1 MTNAFDSMDLNTAYE
16 IAGGYIEADDE
27 IFAKALEMVKADD
40 ARFAEELKAAR
51 KAEISLKAQQDKE
64 EEIAASAE
72 EVLDNTSFLKQEFG
86 NDKFQQDFFADEEI
100 KAAEKNTPVYD
111 INPETQER
119 FELEGDDKHAH
130 FEMLFEKAK
139 LDVWR
144 EQAGSKEFHNLKNK
158 DKKKSLFAA
167 VKNSFLSTVAH
178 LRTSAQIEREVPD
191 AVHAV
196 QKEDKNF
203 FAKQAGSMLSK
214 IQNALNPD
222 KEIKISSSSVMAA
235 CAESEARTNKFARKL
250 ADLAKKAT
258 GKKKE
263 CFSKAALMTHKAKE
277 AFAEKA
283 KLVWGQRYEFMANIR
298 DRAPKIVTDMAATGV
313 LVGATAL
320 SAPWLGTAV
329 IGYGAY
335 KAASAWVWPIVTHA
349 RKEARLAQKDAKAPK
364 MKFWDR
370 LKKSADTVTSS
381 KEYYKEAGWGCAAG
395 LLGLGAAGI
404 ASGAGANVLLQ
415 KSFQRLSST
424 AVYTANSLT
433 NAVKKLKEKDGNWWG
448 KGMAVASTMVMAYV
462 LTSCGENTEETLR
475 MPQNNGGMPDLTG
488 DGNKT
493 LAVADTTNT
502 VQRQTVQAVVETTPT
517 ISVPENWESN
527 MGITENQWER
537 LQSFWGSKEQY
548 ETFYKKISDDMLEKG
563 GIFEGMTREQ
573 VLFKYERLSS
583 WNLTQHQEVIRRM
596 DSFFGCDGEE
606 RIMLT
611 ADDAKSLDDVLSNG
625 AIRDVDG
632 TKCIRT
638 TGIDINCGEEAV
650 RHDVRV
656 DCGCDENVPA
666 NHAKTEKVSVQ
677 AAQDYSFEEVPGSS
691 VTVVR
696 ESVQENANGSGTGV
710 KIVQANNLNS
720 GKVIGET
727 SPDAVSG
734 VKPDNVQVVIGQT
747 GDGIAEERTG
757 VAAADGTST
766 SGARAVAE
774 DEFTFTEIPG
784 TTTQVTDSSSVSGE
798 TITLSDK
805 SDATAAVLTEEEY
818 TFEEVQGS
826 SRVVTPETGTE
837 IKSSGL
843 RNEDIMQTDAPAAGV
858 TEQIVADSDEIAAGT
873 PAADNVPERG
883 GYQNT
888 GLTEAQYHRT
898 ETFFKNKS
906 GENAFDDYMNRIT
919 DDMRAKGGM
928 FEGLSKAQALYSVQ
942 QMTAWSNDQ
951 HGAFAKEISTMIEYL
966 KGECKDTITVS
977 ESGAIKTVIDKVN
990 ENGTIDGVTGST
1002 NKVVRYFQA
1011 NDCGEHGTYAINET
1025 TATSEITQPSG
1036 NKFKRFF
1043 KKMWNTS
1050 PEPVFEEI
1058 EGTSRVVERVQVA
1071 ETVVDPQI
1079 KIIQANNLDEGK
1091 VIGTANTDDISSVRA
1106 DNVEVVIGSEQAPT
1120 EVSANE
1126 AAAEEAKRRVS
1137 NKVGKRVAQ
1146 AAVESGT
1153 LKLSPEAAAALRES
1167 GRDPSKLTNPALIK
1181 WANETYKR

>member
-1 MTNAFDSMDLNTAYE
+1 MTNAFDSMDLNTAYG

-40 ARFAEELKAAR
+40 PRFAEELKAAR
-51 KAEISLKAQQDKE
+51 KAETSLKAQQDKE

-144 EQAGSKEFHNLKNK
+144 EQAGSKEFYNLKNK

-191 AVHAV
+191 AVHAA

-517 ISVPENWESN
+517 ISVPENWES
-527 MGITENQWER
+527 
-537 LQSFWGSKEQY
+537 
-548 ETFYKKISDDMLEKG
+548 
-563 GIFEGMTREQ
+563 
-573 VLFKYERLSS
+573 
-583 WNLTQHQEVIRRM
+583 
-596 DSFFGCDGEE
+596 
-606 RIMLT
+606 
-611 ADDAKSLDDVLSNG
+611 
-625 AIRDVDG
+625 
-632 TKCIRT
+632 
-638 TGIDINCGEEAV
+638 
-650 RHDVRV
+650 
-656 DCGCDENVPA
+656 
-666 NHAKTEKVSVQ
+666 
-677 AAQDYSFEEVPGSS
+677 
-691 VTVVR
+691 
-696 ESVQENANGSGTGV
+696 
-710 KIVQANNLNS
+710 
-720 GKVIGET
+720 
-727 SPDAVSG
+727 
-734 VKPDNVQVVIGQT
+734 
-747 GDGIAEERTG
+747 RTG

-818 TFEEVQGS
+818 TSEEVQGS
-826 SRVVTPETGTE
+826 SRVVTPGTDTE

-898 ETFFKNKS
+898 ETFFKNKF

-1011 NDCGEHGTYAINET
+1011 NDCGEHGTYAINES

-1079 KIIQANNLDEGK
+1079 KVIQANNLDEGK
-1091 VIGTANTDDISSVRA
+1091 VIGTANADDISSVRA

-1146 AAVESGT
+1146 AAVESNT
-1153 LKLSPEAAAALRES
+1153 PQLSPEAAAALRES

-1181 WANETYKR
+1181 WANETYRQ

>member
-27 IFAKALEMVKADD
+27 IFTKALEMVKADD

-64 EEIAASAE
+64 EEIAANAE

-119 FELEGDDKHAH
+119 FELEGNDKHAH

-144 EQAGSKEFHNLKNK
+144 EQAGSKEFHHLKNK

-214 IQNALNPD
+214 IQNALNPN

-433 NAVKKLKEKDGNWWG
+433 NAVKKLKEKEGNWWG

-475 MPQNNGGMPDLTG
+475 MPQNNGEMPDLTG
-488 DGNKT
+488 DGNKVQT
-493 LAVADTTNT
+493 VADTTKT
-502 VQRQTVQAVVETTPT
+502 AHQPSVQAVVETTPT

-632 TKCIRT
+632 TKCVRT

-677 AAQDYSFEEVPGSS
+677 ATQDYSIEEVPGFS

-696 ESVQENANGSGTGV
+696 ESVQENANGSDTGV

-727 SPDAVSG
+727 SHDAVSG
-734 VKPDNVQVVIGQT
+734 VKSDNVQVVIEQT

-757 VAAADGTST
+757 ATVGKAAAT
-766 SGARAVAE
+766 GAKFGAEAE
-774 DEFTFTEIPG
+774 DPFTEIPG
-784 TTTQVTDSSSVSGE
+784 TITQVTDSSSVSGE

-805 SDATAAVLTEEEY
+805 SDATATVSTEAYVLKK
-818 TFEEVQGS
+818 VQGS
-826 SRVVTPETGTE
+826 SRVVTPGTDTE

-898 ETFFKNKS
+898 ETFFKNKF
-906 GENAFDDYMNRIT
+906 GKNAFDDYMNRIT

-1011 NDCGEHGTYAINET
+1011 NDCGEHGTYAINES

-1050 PEPVFEEI
+1050 PEPVIEEI
-1058 EGTSRVVERVQVA
+1058 KGTSRVVERIHVV
-1071 ETVVDPQI
+1071 ETAVDP
-1079 KIIQANNLDEGK
+1079 KIEVVQANNLDAGS
-1091 VIGTANTDDISSVRA
+1091 VIGTANADEISAVRA
-1106 DNVEVVIGSEQAPT
+1106 DNVEVVIGSEQAPA

-1126 AAAEEAKRRVS
+1126 AAAEEAKQRVS
-1137 NKVGKRVAQ
+1137 KKVGKKAAQ
-1146 AAVESGT
+1146 AAAENST
-1153 LKLSPEAAAALRES
+1153 PKLSPEAEAALRKD

-1181 WANETYKR
+1181 RVNEMYK

>member
-51 KAEISLKAQQDKE
+51 KAETSLKAQQDKE

-214 IQNALNPD
+214 IQNALNPN

-433 NAVKKLKEKDGNWWG
+433 NAVKKLKEKDSNWWG

-493 LAVADTTNT
+493 QAVADTTNT

-537 LQSFWGSKEQY
+537 LQSFWGGKEQY

-583 WNLTQHQEVIRRM
+583 WNLTQYQEVIR
-596 DSFFGCDGEE
+596 
-606 RIMLT
+606 
-611 ADDAKSLDDVLSNG
+611 
-625 AIRDVDG
+625 
-632 TKCIRT
+632 
-638 TGIDINCGEEAV
+638 
-650 RHDVRV
+650 
-656 DCGCDENVPA
+656 
-666 NHAKTEKVSVQ
+666 
-677 AAQDYSFEEVPGSS
+677 
-691 VTVVR
+691 
-696 ESVQENANGSGTGV
+696 
-710 KIVQANNLNS
+710 
-720 GKVIGET
+720 
-727 SPDAVSG
+727 
-734 VKPDNVQVVIGQT
+734 
-747 GDGIAEERTG
+747 
-757 VAAADGTST
+757 
-766 SGARAVAE
+766 
-774 DEFTFTEIPG
+774 
-784 TTTQVTDSSSVSGE
+784 
-798 TITLSDK
+798 
-805 SDATAAVLTEEEY
+805 
-818 TFEEVQGS
+818 
-826 SRVVTPETGTE
+826 
-837 IKSSGL
+837 

-858 TEQIVADSDEIAAGT
+858 TEQIVADSDEIAADT

-898 ETFFKNKS
+898 ETFFKNKF

-951 HGAFAKEISTMIEYL
+951 HGAFANEISTMIEYL

-1050 PEPVFEEI
+1050 PEPVFEKI

-1079 KIIQANNLDEGK
+1079 KVIQANNLDEGK
-1091 VIGTANTDDISSVRA
+1091 VIGTANADDISSVRA

-1126 AAAEEAKRRVS
+1126 AAAEEAKQRVS
-1137 NKVGKRVAQ
+1137 KKVGKRVAQ

-1181 WANETYKR
+1181 WANETYRQ

>member
-51 KAEISLKAQQDKE
+51 KAETSLKAQQDKE

-381 KEYYKEAGWGCAAG
+381 KEY
-395 LLGLGAAGI
+395 
-404 ASGAGANVLLQ
+404 
-415 KSFQRLSST
+415 
-424 AVYTANSLT
+424 
-433 NAVKKLKEKDGNWWG
+433 
-448 KGMAVASTMVMAYV
+448 
-462 LTSCGENTEETLR
+462 
-475 MPQNNGGMPDLTG
+475 
-488 DGNKT
+488 
-493 LAVADTTNT
+493 
-502 VQRQTVQAVVETTPT
+502 
-517 ISVPENWESN
+517 
-527 MGITENQWER
+527 
-537 LQSFWGSKEQY
+537 
-548 ETFYKKISDDMLEKG
+548 
-563 GIFEGMTREQ
+563 
-573 VLFKYERLSS
+573 
-583 WNLTQHQEVIRRM
+583 
-596 DSFFGCDGEE
+596 
-606 RIMLT
+606 
-611 ADDAKSLDDVLSNG
+611 
-625 AIRDVDG
+625 
-632 TKCIRT
+632 
-638 TGIDINCGEEAV
+638 
-650 RHDVRV
+650 
-656 DCGCDENVPA
+656 
-666 NHAKTEKVSVQ
+666 
-677 AAQDYSFEEVPGSS
+677 
-691 VTVVR
+691 
-696 ESVQENANGSGTGV
+696 
-710 KIVQANNLNS
+710 
-720 GKVIGET
+720 
-727 SPDAVSG
+727 
-734 VKPDNVQVVIGQT
+734 
-747 GDGIAEERTG
+747 
-757 VAAADGTST
+757 
-766 SGARAVAE
+766 
-774 DEFTFTEIPG
+774 
-784 TTTQVTDSSSVSGE
+784 
-798 TITLSDK
+798 
-805 SDATAAVLTEEEY
+805 
-818 TFEEVQGS
+818 
-826 SRVVTPETGTE
+826 
-837 IKSSGL
+837 
-843 RNEDIMQTDAPAAGV
+843 
-858 TEQIVADSDEIAAGT
+858 
-873 PAADNVPERG
+873 
-883 GYQNT
+883 
-888 GLTEAQYHRT
+888 
-898 ETFFKNKS
+898 
-906 GENAFDDYMNRIT
+906 
-919 DDMRAKGGM
+919 
-928 FEGLSKAQALYSVQ
+928 
-942 QMTAWSNDQ
+942 
-951 HGAFAKEISTMIEYL
+951 
-966 KGECKDTITVS
+966 
-977 ESGAIKTVIDKVN
+977 
-990 ENGTIDGVTGST
+990 
-1002 NKVVRYFQA
+1002 
-1011 NDCGEHGTYAINET
+1011 
-1025 TATSEITQPSG
+1025 
-1036 NKFKRFF
+1036 
-1043 KKMWNTS
+1043 
-1050 PEPVFEEI
+1050 
-1058 EGTSRVVERVQVA
+1058 
-1071 ETVVDPQI
+1071 
-1079 KIIQANNLDEGK
+1079 
-1091 VIGTANTDDISSVRA
+1091 
-1106 DNVEVVIGSEQAPT
+1106 
-1120 EVSANE
+1120 
-1126 AAAEEAKRRVS
+1126 
-1137 NKVGKRVAQ
+1137 
-1146 AAVESGT
+1146 
-1153 LKLSPEAAAALRES
+1153 
-1167 GRDPSKLTNPALIK
+1167 
-1181 WANETYKR
+1181 

>member
-51 KAEISLKAQQDKE
+51 KAETSLKAQQDKE

-475 MPQNNGGMPDLTG
+475 IPQNNGGMPDLTG

-493 LAVADTTNT
+493 QAVADTTNT

-632 TKCIRT
+632 TK
-638 TGIDINCGEEAV
+638 
-650 RHDVRV
+650 
-656 DCGCDENVPA
+656 
-666 NHAKTEKVSVQ
+666 
-677 AAQDYSFEEVPGSS
+677 
-691 VTVVR
+691 
-696 ESVQENANGSGTGV
+696 
-710 KIVQANNLNS
+710 
-720 GKVIGET
+720 
-727 SPDAVSG
+727 
-734 VKPDNVQVVIGQT
+734 
-747 GDGIAEERTG
+747 
-757 VAAADGTST
+757 
-766 SGARAVAE
+766 
-774 DEFTFTEIPG
+774 
-784 TTTQVTDSSSVSGE
+784 
-798 TITLSDK
+798 
-805 SDATAAVLTEEEY
+805 
-818 TFEEVQGS
+818 
-826 SRVVTPETGTE
+826 
-837 IKSSGL
+837 SSGL

-898 ETFFKNKS
+898 ETFFKNKF

-1050 PEPVFEEI
+1050 PEPVFEKI

-1079 KIIQANNLDEGK
+1079 KVIQANNLDEGK
-1091 VIGTANTDDISSVRA
+1091 VIGTANADDISSVRA